1 MRRIKLPCKI
11 YPTGSIGG
19 GLPVGY
25 QECAWLET
33 NGSQWIDTG
42 VVPNLDEDI
51 EIQWCSYGNGGPMW
65 GSDNYVHQIGYL
77 RIFSALAQGNY
88 IHIPGKTFTGTYTAA
103 TGNFV
108 LTADGITP
116 SVVPRGD
123 DACAVPMYLFR
134 RYTGSSGER
143 GRVMYAK
150 IGTHHF
156 VPALHVARQEGVMI
170 DVSTGAVYH
179 NKGTGSFTWQVKN

>member
-1 MRRIKLPCKI
+1 MRSIKLPCKT
-11 YPTGSIGG
+11 YPTGSVGG

-25 QECAWLET
+25 QECDWLET
-33 NGSQWIDTG
+33 DGSQWIDTG
-42 VVPNLDEDI
+42 IIPDWNEDI
-51 EIQWCSYGNGGPMW
+51 EIQWCSYGGGWSMW
-65 GSDNYVHQIGYL
+65 GSDNYVYQIGYL
-77 RIFSALAQGNY
+77 RIFSTSAQGNY
-88 IHIPGKTFTGTYTAA
+88 YHVAGKTFTGTYTAS

-108 LTADGITP
+108 ISSDGITL

-134 RYTGSSGER
+134 RYTGLSGER

-156 VPALHVARQEGVMI
+156 VPALHINTQEGVMV
-170 DVSTGAVYH
+170 DVSTGMVYH
-179 NKGTGSFTWQVKN
+179 NKGTGAFTWQVKA